1 MARIQILGAETVLA
15 VGIAN
20 STTVDKAT
28 VVRVLNASGGDVVL
42 HVQDS
47 SFSGIGSIT
56 LPDGTSE
63 QIQKNASDLI
73 YGIGG
78 ALKVAKVGFTN

>member
-1 MARIQILGAETVLA
+1 MARIQILGAETILSA
-15 VGIAN
+15 GIGN
-20 STTVDKAT
+20 STTVNNAT
-28 VVRVLNASGGDVVL
+28 VVRVLNSSGGDVVL
-42 HVQDS
+42 HVQNS

-73 YGIGG
+73 HGIGG
-78 ALKVAKVGFTN
+78 ELKVAQVGFTN

>member
-1 MARIQILGAETVLA
+1 MARIQILGAEVIVA
-15 VGIAN
+15 AGIAN

-28 VVRVLNASGGDVVL
+28 VVRVLNDSGSDVVL

-56 LPDGTSE
+56 IPDGTSE

-73 YGIGG
+73 YGTGG

>member
-1 MARIQILGAETVLA
+1 MARIQILGAESVLS

-28 VVRVLNASGGDVVL
+28 VVRVLNDSGSDVVL

-78 ALKVAKVGFTN
+78 ALKVAKVGLTN